1 MGAARDEFSFGH
13 TGQADQDERPAEA
26 GRENEYKEKFLE
38 LVVGIAQQTGKL
50 DRLSLRQ
57 QIVVMKVKAFE
68 TPTQMEFLENQMIVT
83 PGAKVVVKVRC
94 QGHTYSG
101 TCCSR
106 NAEPGE
112 PAMLAAQVEA
122 ASGASAEIEFDG
134 LSCGFAGSKD
144 QRNCA
149 SLPQ

>member
-1 MGAARDEFSFGH
+1 MIL
-13 TGQADQDERPAEA
+13 
-26 GRENEYKEKFLE
+26 LE
-38 LVVGIAQQTGKL
+38 PVVGIAQETGEPDKL
-50 DRLSLRQ
+50 ALRQ
-57 QIVVMKVKAFE
+57 QIAEMKVKAFE
-68 TPTQMEFLENQMIVT
+68 RQTQIELLEKQMHDVEEAEANQPIVT

-106 NAEPGE
+106 NAEAGE